1 RSSTGSCPSCSSA
14 SVSSSS
20 SSPAPSPTS
29 PHCSDTST
37 GPTQKRWARTISD
50 TPRVATTTGIRRVVS
65 GASPRGAR
73 EGAERRELWG
83 RLCLGA
89 GCAKVPHE
97 GPDAGRGP
105 REEAEDDRSHER
117 EPRQIEAGAL
127 GSWERQDDARCHDE
141 VVLDEPLPCGG
152 P

>member
-1 RSSTGSCPSCSSA
+1 
-14 SVSSSS
+14 
-20 SSPAPSPTS
+20 
-29 PHCSDTST
+29 
-37 GPTQKRWARTISD
+37 ARTISD

-105 REEAEDDRSHER
+105 REEAADDRSHER

-152 P
+152 PDLVPPRDHDADRDCDSDEHPDVVIPTVHCWSSLCVKCSPAIT